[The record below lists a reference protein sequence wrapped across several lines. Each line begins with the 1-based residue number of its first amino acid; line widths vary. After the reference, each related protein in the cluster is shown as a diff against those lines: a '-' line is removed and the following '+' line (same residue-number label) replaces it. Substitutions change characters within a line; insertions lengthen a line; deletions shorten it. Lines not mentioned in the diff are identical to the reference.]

1 MTVRLPPGVRDLL
14 PRAAARRS
22 GIVSA
27 LTAELAR
34 WGYRPII
41 TPLYE
46 YDEVLRRGLGGPAQA
61 MRLVEP
67 STGEVLAL
75 RPDLTAQV
83 ARLVA
88 TRLHDE
94 PGPLR
99 LYYEGSVVRLGAG
112 ATELFQVGVE
122 LIDAPQPGG
131 DLEALSLAQAAL
143 HAAGA
148 NGLTLDLG
156 HADIAHAALED
167 LGLDDDEA
175 AALAH
180 ALAKKDAGAV
190 EKIAVSAKLP
200 PKRQKLLAA
209 LPSLYGGAEVL
220 TRARSLV
227 EKKGPAARA
236 LDELEQLLE
245 RLSAIATPTRVTL
258 DLGEVRGMGYY
269 TGTRF
274 ALYAEGAPGALVSG
288 GRYDRLVERYGRAAR
303 ATGFAVDVDRLAELL
318 RARGGGPEEQKGGLL
333 VGGDPVAAAKL
344 AARIRSTG
352 TRAIVDLDEPAAA
365 DGSLKERA
373 ARSGLSRVVLCNRD
387 RLRWFDVVPP
397 GAKGSLVGPALK
409 KLLASDGTAGLD
421 AILPPR

>member
-1 MTVRLPPGVRDLL
+1 VTVRLPPGVRDLL

-27 LTAELAR
+27 LTAEFAR

-46 YDEVLRRGLGGPAQA
+46 YDEVLRLGLGGPAQA
-61 MRLVEP
+61 LRLVEP

-99 LYYEGSVVRLGAG
+99 LFYEGSVVRLGAG

-143 HAAGA
+143 HAAGVD
-148 NGLTLDLG
+148 GLVLDLG
-156 HADIAHAALED
+156 HADVAHAALED
-167 LGLDDDEA
+167 LGLDEERS
-175 AALAH
+175 AALH
-180 ALAKKDAGAV
+180 QALAKKDASAV
-190 EKIAVSAKLP
+190 EKIAAEAKLP

-220 TRARSLV
+220 ARARALV
-227 EKKGPAARA
+227 EKKSPAARA

-245 RLSAIATPTRVTL
+245 RLAALETPSRVTL

-269 TGTRF
+269 TATRF
-274 ALYAEGAPGALVSG
+274 AFYAEGAPGALVSG

-318 RARGGGPEEQKGGLL
+318 RARGGGPDEAKGGLL
-333 VGGDPVAAAKL
+333 VAGDPVAAAKL
-344 AARIRSTG
+344 AAKTRADG
-352 TRAIVDLDEPAAA
+352 TRAILDLDEPPAS
-365 DGSLKERA
+365 DEVLRERA
-373 ARSGLSRVVLCNRD
+373 ARQSLDSVAVCSRGKVRSFDVASRRD
-387 RLRWFDVVPP
+387 RSKVR
-397 GAKGSLVGPALK
+397 
-409 KLLASDGTAGLD
+409 
-421 AILPPR
+421 